1 MTGPAHSSLA
11 PPRPVC
17 KTSTTQ
23 EKKIQQQEPR
33 LQQTR
38 PEDFQQPA
46 ASASTLH
53 PDDTTEKGSIHGE
66 DLATSPKFV
75 MDKATLER
83 MGRQRPDRLSNWVT
97 ESFFVF
103 TIVMSMMMSE
113 YAIGGFNIVLPPIA
127 DALNIP
133 ASSRTWPAGVTNL
146 TTAALLQPFA
156 RLCDLY
162 GGRAVFLSGQMW
174 LLIWSVVS
182 GFSQNTTM
190 LITCRAMQGIG
201 SAAFLPAGLAI
212 LSQMYRP
219 GPRKNLVFAIYGA
232 FACVGFYFG
241 IFVGALT
248 TEYLDWRWYFWVGAM
263 IGVVIVISGFI
274 SIPRNLGDVNPEA
287 KMDWLG
293 VITIVPGLVLV
304 VFAFTDGGHAPNG
317 WRTPYIYVTLILGVI
332 FLAAAVYVQGWISS
346 QPLLPPALFKAK
358 YMKRL
363 MAALFLSY
371 GVFGLFLFY
380 SSF

>member
-1 MTGPAHSSLA
+1 MAQSTTLSSLTPPPPPPSP
-11 PPRPVC
+11 PPRALFSKC
-17 KTSTTQ
+17 TST
-23 EKKIQQQEPR
+23 R
-33 LQQTR
+33 QTT
-38 PEDFQQPA
+38 PSLHEDDC
-46 ASASTLH
+46 S
-53 PDDTTEKGSIHGE
+53 EKGSING
-66 DLATSPKFV
+66 DDTAASPKFL
-75 MDKATLER
+75 DKATIER
-83 MGRQRPDRLSNWVT
+83 LGRQRPDSLPSWVS

-113 YAIGGFNIVLPPIA
+113 FFIGGFNIVLPPIA
-127 DALNIP
+127 DALDMP

-162 GGRAVFLSGQMW
+162 GGRAVFLCGHVW
-174 LLIWSVVS
+174 LLIWSLIS

-190 LITCRAMQGIG
+190 LIACRAMQGIG

-219 GPRKNLVFAIYGA
+219 GPRKNFVFAIYGA
-232 FACVGFYFG
+232 FACIGFYFG

-248 TEYLDWRWYFWVGAM
+248 TEYLDWRWYFWVGSM
-263 IGVVIVISGFI
+263 VGLVIAVSGCI

-293 VITIVPGLVLV
+293 VVTIVPGLVLV
-304 VFAFTDGGHAPNG
+304 VFAFTDGGHAPDG
-317 WRTPYIYVTLILGVI
+317 WRTPYIYSSLILGLV
-332 FLAAAVYVQGWISS
+332 FLAAAVYVQGWVSS
-346 QPLLPPALFKAK
+346 QPLLPPDLFKAK

-371 GVFGLFLFY
+371 
-380 SSF
+380 